1 GMRNE
6 ALLELTKGVKTADKI
21 AAAAN
26 ILYRL
31 KVTSQQTGGESID
44 SAAIEIIL
52 KLAKAG
58 GKAPLSSLAA
68 GNIYQTMAV
77 LKEMEKSNLVK
88 IYATPFRTYVA
99 LTERGL
105 KTLKE
110 LVSVLT

>member
-1 GMRNE
+1 MRSE
-6 ALLELTKGVKTADKI
+6 ALLELSKGVKAAGKI
-21 AAAAN
+21 AAASN
-26 ILYRL
+26 IFHRL
-31 KVTSQQTGGESID
+31 RVISQQTGGESVS

-58 GKAPLSSLAA
+58 GKAPLSSLVA
-68 GNIYQTMAV
+68 GNVYQTVA
-77 LKEMEKSNLVK
+77 LLREMEKSNLVK